1 MPISIGD
8 SKLDQKEQTTD
19 HIDSH
24 YRRAVLQEVE
34 SMASLWYYYN
44 LGPKNQQNYT
54 FKCGLQNDA
63 SRIILITKPF
73 DYNGVANKLF

>member
-1 MPISIGD
+1 
-8 SKLDQKEQTTD
+8 
-19 HIDSH
+19 
-24 YRRAVLQEVE
+24 
-34 SMASLWYYYN
+34 MASLWYYYN

-73 DYNGVANKLF
+73 DYNGVANKLFQMWGQEKTRDDDDDTIESPVNEQALLDKG